1 MNEHADSRQH
11 QRSIDIDL
19 AYARTRLHTK
29 GHMMRTRW
37 DPTYQ
42 GSWAW
47 RSGGAA
53 VANPDVRVSD
63 AERNEVADKL
73 ARHFADGRLDQAE
86 FKERLDT
93 AMSAKTQGDLA
104 GLFDD
109 LPLLAVEPP
118 PSPRRR
124 RRLIPF
130 VLIVAFI
137 AVAASPSIPFTHGL
151 HFTWLLFVLAG
162 LFFWSRAGHPHSHH
176 RHHHGIE
183 AGDH

>member
-1 MNEHADSRQH
+1 MNEHADPQGHR
-11 QRSIDIDL
+11 RSIDIDL
-19 AYARTRLHTK
+19 AYARTRFHTK
-29 GHMMRTRW
+29 GHTMRTRW
-37 DPTYQ
+37 DPTFQ

-47 RSGGAA
+47 RPSGAA
-53 VANPDVRVSD
+53 AASPDVRVSD
-63 AERNEVADKL
+63 AERNDVADKL

-109 LPLLAVEPP
+109 LPRLAAETPP
-118 PSPRRR
+118 PPTRR

-137 AVAASPSIPFTHGL
+137 AVAASASFPFAHGF

-162 LFFWSRAGHPHSHH
+162 LFVWSRAAH
-176 RHHHGIE
+176 RRFHHHHHHSIHS
-183 AGDH
+183 GDQ